1 MTMSVIAL
9 YENVD
14 QAKSTV
20 KELKDADISRSNIDF
35 IKNAD
40 EDHQGFFKGLFS
52 DTDSDQAEAK
62 KSLKKLQ
69 KIGIQPREAERYA
82 AGVRDGCSLIIVH
95 SDDRAKIERARQI
108 MDRYALSNVGD
119 RYGSEPRSTLKGS
132 QAGAGSTASS
142 STSSASTDTGKV
154 GAGAATGSEVGL
166 TDAGPSGGASKK
178 LQAAEE
184 ELKVGKREVET
195 GGVRAFTR
203 VTETPVEETVN
214 LRDEKVD
221 VQRHKVDRPVS
232 EGDHIFEE
240 ESVAFTERHEEA
252 VVSKETHV
260 TEEVVINQEVEE
272 HPETIRETLRSQE
285 IDIETLSEG
294 GNTGRFS
301 QFKGDFDRHY
311 AANYAGSG
319 HSKEEYELG
328 YRYGMAL
335 AEHGN
340 HRNRTWDDVEPHAR
354 KGWETRNQGTWNDF
368 RDSIRYGWD
377 RIRGKEEGSRPS
389 SGM

>member
-14 QAKSTV
+14 QAKNTV
-20 KELKDADISRSNIDF
+20 KELKDADIHRSNIDF
-35 IKNAD
+35 VKNAH

-52 DTDSDQAEAK
+52 DTKSDQAEAK

-69 KIGIQPREAERYA
+69 KIGVQPEEAERFA
-82 AGVRDGCSLIIVH
+82 DEVREGCSLIIVH

-108 MDRYALSNVGD
+108 MDRYARSNLSAHNGSD
-119 RYGSEPRSTLKGS
+119 RSSSIEGSPV
-132 QAGAGSTASS
+132 GST
-142 STSSASTDTGKV
+142 

-166 TDAGPSGGASKK
+166 TDPGPTASSSKT

-184 ELKVGKREVET
+184 ELKVGKRKVET

-203 VTETPVEETVN
+203 VTETPVEETIN
-214 LRDEKVD
+214 LRDETVE
-221 VQRHKVDRPVS
+221 VQRHKVDRPVGEDDS
-232 EGDHIFEE
+232 IFEE

-252 VVSKETHV
+252 VVCKETHV

-285 IDIETLSEG
+285 IDIEELSEG
-294 GNTGRFS
+294 SNPGRFA
-301 QFKGDFDRHY
+301 QFKEDFDRHY
-311 AANYAGSG
+311 TANYAGSG

-335 AEHGN
+335 AEHGS
-340 HRNRTWDDVEPHAR
+340 HRDRSWDDIEPHAR
-354 KGWETRNQGTWNDF
+354 KGWETRYKGTWNDF
-368 RDSIRYGWD
+368 SDAIHYGWK
-377 RIRGKEEGSRPS
+377 RIRGEEEGQRPS
-389 SGM
+389 PGM